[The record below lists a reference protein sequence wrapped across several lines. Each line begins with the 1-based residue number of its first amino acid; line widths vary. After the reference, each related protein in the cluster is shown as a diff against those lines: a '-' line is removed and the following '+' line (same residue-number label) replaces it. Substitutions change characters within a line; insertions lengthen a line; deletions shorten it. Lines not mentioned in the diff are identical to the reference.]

1 MNRYIATFHT
11 HLSAMRTQRT
21 LEAAG
26 ISASLAPVPRKLSA
40 SCGTCVIYRA
50 EEARLA
56 CMDADVERVV
66 EKNAQGDGFVE
77 LLDRA

>member
-1 MNRYIATFHT
+1 MNDYIATFHT

-21 LEAAG
+21 LTGQGVAARL
-26 ISASLAPVPRKLSA
+26 SPVPRYLSA

-77 LLDRA
+77 LLNRA